1 MKVKKADRNEWI
13 HCINS
18 SVKNQ
23 HNQKTAKLICIV
35 FFWNYK
41 HIVADIPW
49 IIAANFHQIYSHII
63 LHKQKLIWFR
73 NVDSCDLK
81 KNVFF
86 WNEQYCFVEE
96 YASKHISVYQI
107 ITKTED
113 VKFFQLLITFRA
125 NFCAYNLLVCSY
137 ILVLLF
143 NETWAKKIVDVR

>member
-81 KNVFF
+81 KSFF
-86 WNEQYCFVEE
+86 LEWAILFRRRVCQQTHQCIPDYNENGRREILSIAYYIPSKFLCIQSSSLFLYFSSVIQWNMG
-96 YASKHISVYQI
+96 
-107 ITKTED
+107 
-113 VKFFQLLITFRA
+113 
-125 NFCAYNLLVCSY
+125 
-137 ILVLLF
+137 
-143 NETWAKKIVDVR
+143 